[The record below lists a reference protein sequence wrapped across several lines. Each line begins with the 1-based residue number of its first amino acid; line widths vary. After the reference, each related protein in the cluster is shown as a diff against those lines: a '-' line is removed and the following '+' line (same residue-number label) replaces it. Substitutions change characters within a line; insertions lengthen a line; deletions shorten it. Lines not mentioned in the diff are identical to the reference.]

1 VALFGCWQVLPRLPV
16 LANTEPLVL
25 QVACLPGLVAC
36 VGLVTLW
43 NRVRGKPLY
52 LSAWALITGAAG
64 ALGSLAVLLAF
75 ARGGQGSVVT
85 PLCSMYPLLT
95 ALIARVWLGERW
107 GRIQVLGLALFVMAV
122 MAFDGEGAG
131 ATSYW
136 ASWMGYTVVAFVIFG
151 VSGVTM
157 KLASSDAVSALGSW
171 SLGFFLV
178 TLAMAAVFRPGL
190 PANQAAWG
198 GSLVYGAL
206 MGAGLFASFQAYAR
220 GRATVVTA
228 VTALY
233 PAVTVALAV
242 ALPMIAEPF
251 GVRKGVAVLLS
262 LAAGLALS
270 MEPKGTLKG
279 A

>member
-1 VALFGCWQVLPRLPV
+1 M
-16 LANTEPLVL
+16 LANTGPLVL

-36 VGLVTLW
+36 VGLVALGNRRSETLAL
-43 NRVRGKPLY
+43 N
-52 LSAWALITGAAG
+52 AWALLTGAAG
-64 ALGSLAVLLAF
+64 AFATLAILLAF

-107 GRIQVLGLALFVMAV
+107 SRIQVLGLALFVMAV
-122 MAFDGEGAG
+122 LAFAGEVAG
-131 ATSYW
+131 PTSYW
-136 ASWMGYTVVAFVIFG
+136 APWMGYTLVAFVIFG

-157 KLASSDAVSALGSW
+157 KLASSGAVSGLASWALG
-171 SLGFFLV
+171 FVVV
-178 TLAMAAVFRPGL
+178 TVALAVLFRPGW
-190 PANQAAWG
+190 PASQAAAG
-198 GSLVYGAL
+198 ASLLYGAL
-206 MGAGLFASFQAYAR
+206 MGAGLYASLQAYAR

-251 GVRKGVAVLLS
+251 GVRKGLAVLLS
-262 LAAGLALS
+262 LAAGLALC
-270 MEPKGTLKG
+270 MEPKR